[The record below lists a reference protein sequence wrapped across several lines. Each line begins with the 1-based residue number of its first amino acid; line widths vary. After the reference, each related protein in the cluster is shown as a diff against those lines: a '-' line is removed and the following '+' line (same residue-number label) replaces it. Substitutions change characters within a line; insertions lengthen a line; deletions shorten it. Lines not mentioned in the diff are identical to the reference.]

1 MAWRCG
7 AVLVAV
13 MTAGFVGCGGD
24 DDRGTLDRP
33 PVPMCGE
40 RPDDGD
46 MRCDMPLD
54 EALRACVE
62 AFPENDRSC
71 VTKACIVDAM
81 ECYRQALDAA
91 RACAACWGCSQSVR
105 DHACETSCFN
115 QGRACAEMAADSA
128 EARACVA
135 MARECNVST
144 CDVPEDAGG
153 GVWLVGCR

>member
-1 MAWRCG
+1 ML
-7 AVLVAV
+7 VLVLEVVA
-13 MTAGFVGCGGD
+13 CGGE
-24 DDRGTLDRP
+24 DDRDTLDRP

-40 RPDDGD
+40 RPEDGD

-54 EALRACVE
+54 EALSLCTA
-62 AFPENDRSC
+62 AFPESDRGCAS
-71 VTKACIVDAM
+71 KECIIGAM

-105 DHACETSCFN
+105 DHACEAASFD
-115 QGRACAEMAADSA
+115 QGRACAEMAVDSA

-135 MARECNVST
+135 TARERNVSV
-144 CDVPEDAGG
+144 CAVPEDAGG